1 MVYPS
6 NSTKAVSCLRVLAR
20 FPPTYIYQST
30 RPPKSSPPPLIQLK
44 SKMPRQN
51 HNITDKSE
59 TITISESQVSSDQ
72 QHILKS
78 QTQNQIPC
86 FSSQLTIQGK
96 VCLQRILPKTSTRK
110 EMIQSDTKPVKM
122 KYKTRKVHP
131 THICR
136 ICRDI
141 TDKHKY
147 YGGHACN
154 SCTLF
159 FKQAVQTQCNLTY
172 FCIRDKTC
180 KISSKTRKFC
190 NYCRYQACLAAGMR
204 TDWVSECL

>member
-110 EMIQSDTKPVKM
+110 EIIQSDT
-122 KYKTRKVHP
+122 
-131 THICR
+131 
-136 ICRDI
+136 
-141 TDKHKY
+141 
-147 YGGHACN
+147 
-154 SCTLF
+154 
-159 FKQAVQTQCNLTY
+159 
-172 FCIRDKTC
+172 
-180 KISSKTRKFC
+180 
-190 NYCRYQACLAAGMR
+190 
-204 TDWVSECL
+204 

>member
-1 MVYPS
+1 MVFPP
-6 NSTKAVSCLRVLAR
+6 NSMKDISCLRVNGR
-20 FPPTYIYQST
+20 FPPTYIYQSKRT
-30 RPPKSSPPPLIQLK
+30 PKSSPPPLIQLK
-44 SKMPRQN
+44 SKMPKQN
-51 HNITDKSE
+51 DNIADKSK
-59 TITISESQVSSDQ
+59 TISISESQVSSEQ
-72 QHILKS
+72 QPIIKS
-78 QTQNQIPC
+78 QNQSLC
-86 FSSQLTIQGK
+86 FSSKLTIKGK
-96 VCLQRILPKTSTRK
+96 VRLRRILQKTSTRK

-172 FCIRDKTC
+172 FCIREKTC

-204 TDWVSECL
+204 TDWVSESL